1 MLYERNQTPRLADE
15 LFKQPTSEY
24 RGAPFWAW
32 NGKLS
37 KEKLSEQIDMLHK
50 MGMGGFHM
58 HVRTGMDSPYLDEEF
73 MGYIRHCVEKA
84 KADEM
89 LAWLYDED
97 RWPSGTAGGK
107 VTGPHPEF
115 ARKTLLFTPNPYAPE
130 RPNRATKPEPGR
142 GQESTRQDNGVLQ
155 AVYDIVLNEDGT
167 LASARR
173 IGEKEEVAGTKWYA
187 YMESATADPW
197 FNNCAYVDTLKP
209 EAIQLFIET
218 THEAYKRAVGEEF
231 DKTIPAIFT
240 DEPQFTPKDTLDFAL
255 EKKDVFLPWTDDLP
269 ALFQAAYGES
279 LMDHLPELIWEL
291 PEGKLSRFRY
301 RFHNMVAQRF
311 VDSYCSQIGNWCREN
326 GLALTGHVMGEPTL
340 EEQTQAVGDAMRCYP
355 EFGIPGI
362 DMLCD
367 WHEYNTAKQTQSMV
381 RQMGKPGMLSE
392 LYGVTGW
399 DYDFRGYKLQ
409 GDWQAALGV
418 TVRVPHLTW
427 MTMKGEAKRDYPA
440 SIGYQSPWWD
450 QFSMIENHFARLN
463 TALTRGKVKVKVAVV
478 HPIES
483 YWLYWGPSEQTAAL
497 RSQMEQQFE
506 QLTQYLLFGM
516 IDFDFINEARL
527 PEQCPQA
534 GNPLQVG
541 QMCYDAVIVSGSRTL
556 RSSTLERLEAFR
568 KQGGKLIFIGDC
580 PDYVD
585 AELSDRVRELY
596 DKSTRVSFDQ
606 TAILNALEE
615 ERLLEVRTQNGRRA
629 DKLLYQMR
637 EDGDGLWLFI
647 ANGKNPVCPDVDD
660 APKMRFTI
668 KGEYIATEYD
678 TLSGEI
684 RPLEVRY
691 HNGNTVFERCWH
703 IHESLLLLL
712 EPGRSEEKT
721 IEETKMD
728 TAPVTLMGLV
738 DITLDEPNML
748 LLDMAEYSM
757 NGGEYQPLEEILRL
771 DNQARKAL
779 DIPPRRKE
787 VVQPYL
793 IAPETPKNYLKLRFT
808 ISCEYAVEKPLLGL
822 EDAADTQIWLNG
834 QEVDVIVQGWY
845 VDKAIETVA
854 LPPLRI
860 GENILE
866 VKVPIGRRTNLECYY
881 LLGDFGV
888 RVNGLIKTVTSPV
901 RKLGFS
907 DVTVQGLP
915 FYSGNINYQFEVE
928 SKGNFTVRVPRYRGG
943 LVKVFVDGTDWGNIA
958 FSPYTMEIK
967 GLAAGTH
974 QVMLK
979 LYGVRQ
985 NGFAQLHHTPGVYFY
1000 QSPNSWRSAKDLWC
1014 YEYQFKPMGIL
1025 KSPELYGLENSKE
1038 AAEHISDR
1046 S

>member
-1 MLYERNQTPRLADE
+1 MLYPKNQSPRLADE

-24 RGAPFWAW
+24 RGTPFWAW
-32 NGKLS
+32 NTKLS
-37 KEKLSEQIDMLHK
+37 KETLSEQIDIFNK

-58 HVRTGMDSPYLDEEF
+58 HVRTGLDTPYLTEEYMDF
-73 MGYIRHCVEKA
+73 IRFCVDKA
-84 KADEM
+84 KNDKM

-115 ARKTLLFTPNPYAPE
+115 ARKTLLFTPNPYTPD

-142 GQESTRQDNGVLQ
+142 GQESIRQDNGVLL
-155 AVYDIVLNEDGT
+155 AVYDVVLNEDGT
-167 LASARR
+167 LKEAKC
-173 IGEKEEVAGTKWYA
+173 IGENDEAVGTKWYA

-209 EAIQLFIET
+209 EAIQLFLKT
-218 THEAYKRAVGEEF
+218 THDVYAEAVGDEF
-231 DKTIPAIFT
+231 DKTIPSIFT

-269 ALFQAAYGES
+269 ELFESLYGEK
-279 LMDHLPELIWEL
+279 LMENLPELIWEL

-311 VDSYCSQIGNWCREN
+311 VDSYCVQIGNWCREHN
-326 GLALTGHVMGEPTL
+326 LALTGHVMGEPTL

-409 GDWQAALGV
+409 GDWQATLGV

-427 MTMKGEAKRDYPA
+427 MSMKGEAKRDYPA

-450 QFSMIENHFARLN
+450 QYSMIENHYARLN

-497 RSQMEQQFE
+497 RSQLEKQFE
-506 QLTQYLLFGM
+506 QLTQHLLFGM
-516 IDFDFINEARL
+516 IDFDFINEARF
-527 PEQCPQA
+527 PEQCPAA

-541 QMCYDAVIVSGSRTL
+541 EMAYDAVIVSGSRTL
-556 RSSTLERLEAFR
+556 RASTLERLKAFR
-568 KQGGKLIFIGDC
+568 EQGGKLIFVGDC
-580 PDYVD
+580 PDYVNAEPSD
-585 AELSDRVRELY
+585 AVKELY
-596 DKSTRVSFDQ
+596 DKSVKVTFDQ
-606 TAILNALEE
+606 TAILNALED
-615 ERLLEVRTQNGRRA
+615 ERLLDVRYKNGRLS

-637 EDGDGLWLFI
+637 EDNGGLWLFI
-647 ANGKNPVCPDVDD
+647 ANGKNPDCPDVDD
-660 APKMRFTI
+660 APLMRFTV
-668 KGEYIATEYD
+668 KGEYTATEYD
-678 TLSGEI
+678 TLSGDI
-684 RPLEVRY
+684 RPMAVRY
-691 HNGNTVFERCWH
+691 HNGNTLFERNWH
-703 IHESLLLLL
+703 IHESLLLRL
-712 EPGRSEEKT
+712 EPGKT
-721 IEETKMD
+721 EVEAPAVKAKNN
-728 TAPVTLMGLV
+728 APVTMMNLV
-738 DITLDEPNML
+738 DVTLDEPNML
-748 LLDMAEYSM
+748 LLNMAEYSM

-779 DIPPRRKE
+779 NIPPRRKE

-793 IAPETPKNYLKLRFT
+793 IEPETAENYLKLRFT
-808 ISCEYAVEKPLLGL
+808 IPTEYAVEKPMLGM
-822 EDAADTQIWLNG
+822 EDAADTGIWLNG
-834 QEVDVIVQGWY
+834 EKVEVKVNGWY
-845 VDKAIETVA
+845 VDKAISTVE
-854 LPPLRI
+854 LPPLPV

-866 VKVPIGRRTNLECYY
+866 LKVPIGRRTNLEWYY

-888 RVNGLIKTVTSPV
+888 RVNGLVKTVTAPV
-901 RKLGFS
+901 RKIGFS
-907 DVTVQGLP
+907 DIVSQGLP
-915 FYSGNINYQFEVE
+915 FYTGNLNYHFEVE
-928 SKGNFTVRVPRYRGG
+928 TTGDLTIRVPRYRGG
-943 LVKVFVDGTDWGNIA
+943 LVKVLVDGVDRGNIA
-958 FSPYTMEIK
+958 FSPYSMELTDLEPGK
-967 GLAAGTH
+967 H
-974 QVMLK
+974 QVTLK

-985 NGFAQLHHTPGVYFY
+985 NGFAQLHHTPGIYFY
-1000 QSPNSWRSAKDLWC
+1000 QSPNSWRSGGDLWC

-1025 KSPELYGLENSKE
+1025 KSPELYGLEGGK